1 MKKTIYWNSIYEPS
15 KPSEPTWKDEVYQRI
30 TIDIEQF
37 GTYEECTIE
46 KILSIK
52 EEWLKDNFIDTMK
65 EVLFYCDVQNDGGN
79 YGDDEYN
86 LHVNVRYDLPLS
98 PKEIIEVKK
107 INKEKREEY
116 INNMQV
122 YNNQMSDYIELKKE
136 KEKKKEKEELEQ
148 YLKLKQKFDKNK
160 I

>member
-1 MKKTIYWNSIYEPS
+1 MKTRTYWNTPYEPS
-15 KPSEPTWKDEVYQRI
+15 KPSEPTFKDEVYQRM

-52 EEWLKDNFIDTMK
+52 EEWLKENFNDTMK
-65 EVLFYCDVQNDGGN
+65 NVLFYCDVQNDGGN
-79 YGDDEYN
+79 YSDDEYN

-98 PKEIIEVKK
+98 AKEVLEVKK
-107 INKEKREEY
+107 YNKEKREEY
-116 INNMQV
+116 IQNMKV
-122 YNNQMSDYIELKKE
+122 YMNQMSDYIEIKKE

-148 YLKLKQKFDKNK
+148 YLKLKDKFDKR
-160 I
+160 